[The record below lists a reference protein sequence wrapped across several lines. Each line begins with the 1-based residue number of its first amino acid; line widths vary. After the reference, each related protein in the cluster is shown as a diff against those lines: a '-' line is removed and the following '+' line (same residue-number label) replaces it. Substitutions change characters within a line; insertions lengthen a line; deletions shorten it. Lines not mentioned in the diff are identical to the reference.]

1 VADEGLP
8 LREIAA
14 AIGRQ
19 LDVPVVGETPEEA
32 RNLSVD
38 ARI

>member
-19 LDVPVVGETPEEA
+19 LDVGKTPEEA